1 MERRIAVFIDFENIA
16 RSVRE
21 RSPDERVDLRAIL
34 RSLTES
40 PNGDSLGGG
49 TGAPRAVLKRAYGDW
64 RQFGDYRSD
73 LLQNGVEPVQV
84 FASRSK
90 NGSDIRI
97 AIDAMEVACK
107 MPDITDVAL
116 ITG

>member
-1 MERRIAVFIDFENIA
+1 MDRRIAVFIDFENIA

-21 RSPDERVDLRAIL
+21 RSPDERVDLRAVL
-34 RSLTES
+34 RALIDTPS
-40 PNGDSLGGG
+40 GDALAGG
-49 TGAPRAVLKRAYGDW
+49 ANSQRVVLKRAYGDW

-84 FASRSK
+84 FASRSNK

-97 AIDAMEVACK
+97 AIDAMEV
-107 MPDITDVAL
+107 
-116 ITG
+116 